1 VQHSDV
7 PRPPAGVLRGWAA
20 ALVTVAATLLAMGA
34 TAAVGLWL
42 AKAGTLP
49 QGAFGAVLAA
59 TVLMALGA
67 PVTMDGSAGFLAQA
81 HAGIAALPL
90 SVSLV
95 GALVAA
101 GCFLR
106 PLRFRA
112 TAHGGE
118 LLGAVARTV
127 LLWLGAL
134 LLLAAAARHSFTVSS
149 TGSGLSDTI
158 GSAIGVTPTVGFRV
172 GLPAAAGWG
181 LLWLLVVLALAFAV
195 SRRAPLPGRLLRLR
209 AAVQPCAAAML
220 LLLLGYAALGAVAG
234 VVTALTRGPAGDT
247 FAVVFLAVPNLAWLA
262 LGIGL
267 GAAWHGHVN
276 GSIGLPVPKVL
287 SSVLRTSGSADTT
300 LDLSTLARFDDRV
313 WVLPVLAAFLLV
325 AASAV
330 TAARAHARPRPW
342 QYALRTGAA
351 LAVTMLLVGLATRV
365 SAAYGMSLLGVG
377 DAGDL
382 AALTGGG
389 SGGGSPVAGSLSLRP
404 DLLRA
409 VALGG
414 LWGAVAGFVGSLPA
428 TRINREAA
436 LPPR

>member
-1 VQHSDV
+1 MQHSDV

-20 ALVTVAATLLAMGA
+20 ALGTVAATLLAMGA

-42 AKAGTLP
+42 AEAGTLP
-49 QGAFGAVLAA
+49 HGAFAAVLAA

-90 SVSLV
+90 TVSLV
-95 GALVAA
+95 GGLVAA
-101 GCFLR
+101 VCFLR

-118 LLGAVARTV
+118 LLGAVARTA
-127 LLWLGAL
+127 LLWLAAL
-134 LLLAAAARHSFTVSS
+134 LLLALAARHTFTVSS
-149 TGSGLSDTI
+149 TGSGLADTI

-172 GLPAAAGWG
+172 SLPAAGWG

-195 SRRAPLPGRLLRLR
+195 SRRAPLPSGLLRLR

-234 VVTALTRGPAGDT
+234 VVTALTHGPARPT
-247 FAVVFLAVPNLAWLA
+247 FAVVLLAVPNLAWLA

-267 GAAWHGHVN
+267 GASWHGHVN
-276 GSIGLPVPKVL
+276 GSIGLPVPEVL

-300 LDLSTLARFDDRV
+300 LDLSTLSRFDGRV
-313 WVLPVLAAFLLV
+313 WALPVLAACLLV
-325 AASAV
+325 AAVAV

-342 QYALRTGAA
+342 QHALKTGAA
-351 LAVTMLLVGLATRV
+351 LAVTMLLVALATRI
-365 SAAYGMSLLGVG
+365 SAGYGMSLLGVG

-389 SGGGSPVAGSLSLRP
+389 SGGGSPVAGSLFLRP

-409 VALGG
+409 VTLGA
-414 LWGAVAGFVGSLPA
+414 LWGTVAGFLGSLPA
-428 TRINREAA
+428 ARINREPA